1 MNRAGRSRRGQLDP
15 AGPGQAD
22 MRAPACDPP
31 AGDPPAGDPPGPALG
46 GPVPPGTVP
55 SRGTP
60 PDPHGPDPDGPE
72 PPAMPPPT
80 SPSPSTAG
88 MPAVAAGTA
97 FSRTVPG
104 GRLRAAASRPVAR
117 HLLLLALYLAVGVA
131 VTWPPV
137 TYPGRHLLPE
147 TRDV

>member
-22 MRAPACDPP
+22 MLEPACDPP

-60 PDPHGPDPDGPE
+60 PDPHGPAPDGPE
-72 PPAMPPPT
+72 PPAIPPPP
-80 SPSPSTAG
+80 SPPPSTART
-88 MPAVAAGTA
+88 PAVAARTP
-97 FSRTVPG
+97 FSRPG
-104 GRLRAAASRPVAR
+104 PRGRRARAASAPAAR
-117 HLLLLALYLAVGVA
+117 
-131 VTWPPV
+131 
-137 TYPGRHLLPE
+137 
-147 TRDV
+147 